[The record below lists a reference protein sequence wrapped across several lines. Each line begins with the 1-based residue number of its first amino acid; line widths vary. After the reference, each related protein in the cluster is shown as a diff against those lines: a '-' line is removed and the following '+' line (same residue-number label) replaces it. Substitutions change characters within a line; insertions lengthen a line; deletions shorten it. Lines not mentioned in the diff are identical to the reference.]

1 MPKVW
6 MRQAISLALERELEN
21 DPTVFLLGE
30 DIGAAGGVFKATE
43 GLFEKFGPER
53 VRDTPISETGFLG
66 MAVGAAMA
74 GARPIVE
81 IMFMDFLGVAFDQL
95 VTQAAKTRFLSAGQY
110 TCPVVVRGSG
120 GHGLGFGAQHSQ
132 SIESW
137 ALSTAGLKIAI
148 PSDVNTA
155 YGLLRAAVRDPDP
168 VLIVEPRVLYQSRQE
183 FDEEQATKVEL
194 GRAATK
200 VAGSDATVLALGAAV
215 PSAVA
220 AAGLADSSLEV
231 IDLRTLRPLDRPAV
245 LESVRRTGRL
255 VTVEEGP
262 NIGGWGAS
270 VVADIVSRT
279 HSDLRAPVLRL
290 TSPDVPVPYAESLE
304 AMMSPPPARIAGL
317 VDDLVAGRSVASEW
331 WEFSA

>member
-1 MPKVW
+1 MPKLW
-6 MRQAISLALERELEN
+6 MRQAISLALERELES

-30 DIGAAGGVFKATE
+30 DIAAAGGVFKTTE
-43 GLFEKFGPER
+43 GLLEKFGAER

-74 GARPIVE
+74 GARPVVE

-110 TCPVVVRGSG
+110 TCPIVVRGSA

-132 SIESW
+132 SVESW

-148 PSDVNTA
+148 PSDVTTA

-168 VLIVEPRVLYQSRQE
+168 VLILEPRVLYQARQE
-183 FDEEQATKVEL
+183 FDEAEAAKIEL
-194 GRAATK
+194 GRAATLT
-200 VAGSDATVLALGAAV
+200 AGSDVTVLALGAAV
-215 PSAVA
+215 QKAVA
-220 AAGLADSSLEV
+220 AAEIAGASVEV

-245 LESVRRTGRL
+245 LESVSRTGRL
-255 VTVEEGP
+255 VTVEDGP
-262 NIGGWGAS
+262 HTGGWGAS
-270 VVADIVSRT
+270 VVADIASRT
-279 HSDLRAPVLRL
+279 HGDLRAPALRL

-304 AMMSPPPARIAGL
+304 AMMAPSAVQIAAL
-317 VDDLVAGRSVASEW
+317 IDDLVAGQSVAPEW
-331 WEFSA
+331 WEATA